1 MIDQQDITAPAEPK
15 TYRER
20 TPEEEAEWL
29 ADKRAEE
36 AADRICGH
44 AWGNI

>member
-1 MIDQQDITAPAEPK
+1 MSDKDITPPAEPK

-29 ADKRAEE
+29 EDKRSEYE
-36 AADRICGH
+36 ADAICGH
-44 AWGNI
+44 AWSNR